1 MQLKMPLSI
10 ELWVK
15 KKRKYSISMNTYRNL
30 HYQVSNNLKKAYK
43 ELLKDQLKRYWQPFW
58 EIKLDTPITLTF
70 IFYNWTKHL
79 SDLENQCSI
88 HNKFFQD
95 ALVELWYID
104 DDNYNLINK
113 ITYVYGGYR
122 KNEWCVEILVS

>member
-30 HYQVSNNLKKAYK
+30 HYQVSNNLKIEYK
-43 ELLKDQLKRYWQPFW
+43 NIVKDQLSLLW
-58 EIKLDTPITLTF
+58 ELKLDTPITLTF

-79 SDLENQCSI
+79 SDLENHCSI

>member
-15 KKRKYSISMNTYRNL
+15 KKKKYSISMNTYRNL
-30 HYQVSNNLKKAYK
+30 HYQVSNNLKIAYK
-43 ELLKDQLKRYWQPFW
+43 NIVKDQLSLYPK
-58 EIKLDTPITLTF
+58 IKLDTPITLTF

-95 ALVELWYID
+95 SLVELWYID

>member
-10 ELWVK
+10 ELWVNK
-15 KKRKYSISMNTYRNL
+15 KKKYSISMNTYRNL
-30 HYQVSNNLKKAYK
+30 HYQVSNNLKIEYK
-43 ELLKDQLKRYWQPFW
+43 NIVKDQLSLLW
-58 EIKLDTPITLTF
+58 ELKLDTPITLTF

-79 SDLENQCSI
+79 SDLENHCSI

-95 ALVELWYID
+95 SLVELWYID
-104 DDNYNLINK
+104 DDNYNFINK

>member
-10 ELWVK
+10 ELWVNK
-15 KKRKYSISMNTYRNL
+15 KKKYSISMNTYRNL

-79 SDLENQCSI
+79 SDLENHCSI
-88 HNKFFQD
+88 HNKFFSRRFG
-95 ALVELWYID
+95 WIM
-104 DDNYNLINK
+104 I
-113 ITYVYGGYR
+113 YR
-122 KNEWCVEILVS
+122 RW

>member
-1 MQLKMPLSI
+1 MKVTMPLSI

-30 HYQVSNNLKKAYK
+30 HYQVSNNLKIEYK
-43 ELLKDQLKRYWQPFW
+43 NIVKDQLSLLW
-58 EIKLDTPITLTF
+58 ELKLDTPITLTF

-122 KNEWCVEILVS
+122 KNEWSVEILVS

>member
-30 HYQVSNNLKKAYK
+30 HYQVSNNLKIEYK
-43 ELLKDQLKRYWQPFW
+43 NIVKDQLSLLW
-58 EIKLDTPITLTF
+58 ELKLDTPIILTF

-79 SDLENQCSI
+79 SDLENHCSI

-95 ALVELWYID
+95 ALVELWYIE
-104 DDNYNLINK
+104 DDNYNFINK

>member
-15 KKRKYSISMNTYRNL
+15 KKKKYSISMNTYRNL
-30 HYQVSNNLKKAYK
+30 HYQVSNNLKIAYK
-43 ELLKDQLKRYWQPFW
+43 NIVKDQLSLYPK
-58 EIKLDTPITLTF
+58 IKLDTPITLTF

-79 SDLENQCSI
+79 SDLENHCSI

-95 ALVELWYID
+95 SLVELWYID
-104 DDNYNLINK
+104 DDNYNFINK